1 MNAMRDSSSH
11 DLTGDAMTKHLR
23 IAACLLVALP
33 CIALAALPSAKD
45 KALSARVDRVLTETP
60 VIDGHNDL
68 PWGIRTDFGNVG
80 NIDLSAD
87 TSNLRGKTGDGDV
100 HLMTDIPRARKGHLG
115 AQFWSVWIP
124 ATTTG
129 PEAVQMTLEQIDI
142 VRTMVA
148 KYPKDFEMAS
158 TAADIQRIE
167 KSGRI
172 ASLIGVEGGH
182 QINNSLPVL
191 RDYYALG
198 VRYMTLT
205 HSKNTDWADSA
216 TDTPAHQ
223 GLTPFGRAVV
233 HEMNRLGMLVD
244 LSHVSPETMKAALE
258 TTRTPVIFSHSSAR
272 ALDDHPRDVPDDV
285 LRMVKQ
291 NHGVVMVN
299 FYPPFISQ
307 AVATW
312 DADRAGAS
320 AKFDA
325 LYVGQPD
332 RAKAAMDQWKKE
344 HPQPKATIAQVAD
357 HIDHIRKIAGVESV
371 GIGSDFDGIEITPEG
386 LEGVDTYPALFAELA
401 RRGWTDGELAALAG
415 RNLLRVM
422 REAEQVAAKLQAQ
435 EAPSNATIKM
445 DVGGSSTPNEGR
457 RASSAI
463 GPPVP
468 SSRLAR

>member
-87 TSNLRGKTGDGDV
+87 TSNLRGKTADGDV

-258 TTRTPVIFSHSSAR
+258 TTRAPVIFSHSSAR

-357 HIDHIRKIAGVESV
+357 HIDHIRKIAGIESV
-371 GIGSDFDGIEITPEG
+371 GIVSDFDGIEITPEG

-445 DVGGSSTPNEGR
+445 DAGGSSTPNEGT
-457 RASSAI
+457 AGI
-463 GPPVP
+463 
-468 SSRLAR
+468 

>member
-1 MNAMRDSSSH
+1 MAHFVFPAEPNV
-11 DLTGDAMTKHLR
+11 DAMTKHLR
-23 IAACLLVALP
+23 IAACLLAALP
-33 CIALAALPSAKD
+33 CVALAAPQSAKD

-68 PWGIRTDFGNVG
+68 PWGIREDFGNVG
-80 NIDLSAD
+80 NIDLAAD
-87 TSNLRGKTGDGDV
+87 TSNLRSKTGDRDV

-129 PEAVQMTLEQIDI
+129 PEAVQTTLEQIDI

-158 TAADIQRIE
+158 TADDIQRIE

-182 QINNSLPVL
+182 QINNSMAVL

-205 HSKNTDWADSA
+205 HGKNTDWADSA
-216 TDTPAHQ
+216 TDKPVHH
-223 GLTPFGRAVV
+223 GLTRFGRAVV

-244 LSHVSPETMKAALE
+244 LSHVSPDTMKAALE
-258 TTRTPVIFSHSSAR
+258 ATQAPVIFSHSSAR

-299 FYPPFISQ
+299 FYPMFVSQ
-307 AVATW
+307 AVARR
-312 DADRAGAS
+312 DADRAGAV
-320 AKFDA
+320 ARFDT
-325 LYVGQPD
+325 LYTGQPD
-332 RAKAAMDQWKKE
+332 RARAAMDQWE
-344 HPQPKATIAQVAD
+344 RAHPQPRATIAQVAD
-357 HIDHIRKIAGVESV
+357 HVDHIRKIAGVASV
-371 GIGSDFDGIEITPEG
+371 GIGSDFDGIDATPAG
-386 LEGVDTYPALFAELA
+386 LDGVDKYPALFEELA
-401 RRGWTDGELAALAG
+401 RRGWSDDELADLAG

-422 REAEQVAAKLQAQ
+422 REAERVAARLQSQ
-435 EAPSNATIKM
+435 EAPSHATIGM
-445 DVGGSSTPNEGR
+445 DA
-457 RASSAI
+457 ASKTGAA
-463 GPPVP
+463 GM
-468 SSRLAR
+468 

>member
-216 TDTPAHQ
+216 TDKPAHQ

-258 TTRTPVIFSHSSAR
+258 TTRAPVIFSHSSAR

-435 EAPSNATIKM
+435 EASSNATIKM
-445 DVGGSSTPNEGR
+445 DAGGSSTPNEGT
-457 RASSAI
+457 AGI
-463 GPPVP
+463 
-468 SSRLAR
+468 

>member
-1 MNAMRDSSSH
+1 MRDSSSH

-87 TSNLRGKTGDGDV
+87 TSNLRGKTADGDV

-216 TDTPAHQ
+216 TDKPAHQ

-258 TTRTPVIFSHSSAR
+258 TTRAPVIFSHSSAR

-445 DVGGSSTPNEGR
+445 DVGGSSTPNEGT
-457 RASSAI
+457 AGI
-463 GPPVP
+463 
-468 SSRLAR
+468 